1 MSTVDAKQVL
11 SDYGIK
17 SSSVGGAIKQIGD
30 TIDDSRDPL
39 ALSNSIINQ
48 LGGIDQYDLTSAKI
62 IAKALIEQAMVQ
74 DQYDTTKASE
84 IAESK
89 LEKIRKEMPYVFTK
103 AEEEADAQPAKQQSS
118 SSNDKKAKA
127 EVIFKANKQ
136 LSNGDIAKLIQKE
149 LNITYANAYYYA
161 SRVFKR

>member
-11 SDYGIK
+11 IDYGIK
-17 SSSVGGAIKQIGD
+17 TSSVGGAIKQIGD

-48 LGGIDQYDLTSAKI
+48 LGGIDQYDLVSAKI
-62 IAKALIEQAMVQ
+62 LAKALIEQAMVQ
-74 DQYDTTKASE
+74 DPYNTEEATKA
-84 IAESK
+84 ADGK
-89 LEKIRKEMPYVFTK
+89 LEKIRKDMPYVFIK
-103 AEEEADAQPAKQQSS
+103 AEEEADTQPIKQQSS

-149 LNITYANAYYYA
+149 LNITYANAYYYV

>member
-11 SDYGIK
+11 LDYGIK
-17 SSSVGGAIKQIGD
+17 TSSVGGAIKQIGD

-48 LGGIDQYDLTSAKI
+48 LGGIDQYDLVSAKI
-62 IAKALIEQAMVQ
+62 LAKALIEQAMVQ
-74 DQYDTTKASE
+74 DPYDTEEATKA
-84 IAESK
+84 ADGK
-89 LEKIRKEMPYVFTK
+89 LEKIRKDMPYVFTK
-103 AEEEADAQPAKQQSS
+103 AEEEADSQPIKQQSS

-127 EVIFKANKQ
+127 EIIFKANKQ

-149 LNITYANAYYYA
+149 LNITYANAYYYV